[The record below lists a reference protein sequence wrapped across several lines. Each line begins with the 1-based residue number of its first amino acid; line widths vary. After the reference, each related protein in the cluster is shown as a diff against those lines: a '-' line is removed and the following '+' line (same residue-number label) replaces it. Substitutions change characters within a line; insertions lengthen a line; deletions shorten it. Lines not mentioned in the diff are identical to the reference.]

1 MFPVESL
8 LLYIVVFSL
17 STVLPSRVILSDSS
31 TLILVS
37 EANVVF
43 SLCFPEVD
51 NVNGAYLT
59 SLFVNRC
66 TVFVA
71 VNVFAVVSFLAFV
84 VMDCVP
90 PDFAAIVFTM

>member
-1 MFPVESL
+1 MVR
-8 LLYIVVFSL
+8 
-17 STVLPSRVILSDSS
+17 PSRVILSDSL

-37 EANVVF
+37 DANVVF

-59 SLFVNRC
+59 SLFVNRW
-66 TVFVA
+66 TVVVG

-84 VMDCVP
+84 VIDCVP
-90 PDFAAIVFTM
+90 LDFAAIVFTM